1 MNLEE
6 IKISERIK
14 SGIKM
19 RLSYQIPYIGT
30 WHQGMA
36 IGAQPL
42 NISTTLTKLWK
53 ISDDIWY
60 IAGDRSTDYNWYTK
74 RSLLFGTY
82 TSTEL
87 YMLTDKSDD
96 FSATWAFLDR
106 RVQEIL
112 DMGQNINTVRNVGG
126 AVFGGLS
133 ALAHVF
139 HRVPETSK
147 EDIDRLRQQYSQMN
161 VNAQQNPSSGSSPS
175 ENDNN
180 TKADDSKKAN

>member
-1 MNLEE
+1 MLSGSNSLIDSRSQVRLILLWCISFVMNTE
-6 IKISERIK
+6 
-14 SGIKM
+14 
-19 RLSYQIPYIGT
+19 
-30 WHQGMA
+30 QG
-36 IGAQPL
+36 
-42 NISTTLTKLWK
+42 
-53 ISDDIWY
+53 
-60 IAGDRSTDYNWYTK
+60 
-74 RSLLFGTY
+74 
-82 TSTEL
+82 
-87 YMLTDKSDD
+87 
-96 FSATWAFLDR
+96 ATWAFLDR

-133 ALAHVF
+133 ALAHVL